1 MIKLS
6 RKIYPFYFFL
16 DLVVIGLIFYSTYIL
31 RFNSLD
37 NVATGLYLPS
47 FQSHSFIFIIWAIF
61 ITIFF
66 KRRNLYM
73 TDRGLSIPKEIYK
86 VILSIFYA
94 SLLVFF
100 VIFFAKYKFFSRA
113 VIIESIIL
121 LCFCLSG
128 WRIVKKLILRKLIAK
143 GYHNVNIL
151 IVGAGNIG
159 AAVLKEVKMNPYW
172 GFKVVGFLDD
182 NKDIDMD
189 GVKVLGPLSACS
201 SIVKQHFVEE
211 VIVTIPSERK
221 AVSSLIKEVRNMRL
235 GLRIAPENF
244 EEPLPVLNVSYLG
257 MIPLL
262 TYKERKRHPA
272 ELALKRFLDFFLS
285 VIFLIVLAPLFLAIA
300 LIIKIDSKGP
310 VFYIDKR
317 VGLKNNSF
325 NFFKF
330 RSMIMD
336 AKLMKSDLLDKNQV
350 KDGVIFKILD
360 DPRITKAGKFLRKYS
375 LDELPQLFNV
385 IKGDMG
391 LVGPRPPLEEEVKK
405 YSFDHMQRLSIRP
418 GMTGL
423 SQVKARTELSFKKW
437 VRMDIWYMNH
447 WAFGFDAKIL
457 WWTVIAVLQGKGV

>member
-1 MIKLS
+1 M
-6 RKIYPFYFFL
+6 
-16 DLVVIGLIFYSTYIL
+16 
-31 RFNSLD
+31 
-37 NVATGLYLPS
+37 TG
-47 FQSHSFIFIIWAIF
+47 
-61 ITIFF
+61 
-66 KRRNLYM
+66 
-73 TDRGLSIPKEIYK
+73 
-86 VILSIFYA
+86 
-94 SLLVFF
+94 
-100 VIFFAKYKFFSRA
+100 
-113 VIIESIIL
+113 
-121 LCFCLSG
+121 
-128 WRIVKKLILRKLIAK
+128 
-143 GYHNVNIL
+143 
-151 IVGAGNIG
+151 
-159 AAVLKEVKMNPYW
+159 
-172 GFKVVGFLDD
+172 
-182 NKDIDMD
+182 
-189 GVKVLGPLSACS
+189 
-201 SIVKQHFVEE
+201 
-211 VIVTIPSERK
+211 
-221 AVSSLIKEVRNMRL
+221 
-235 GLRIAPENF
+235 APE
-244 EEPLPVLNVSYLG
+244 VLSV
-257 MIPLL
+257 
-262 TYKERKRHPA
+262 
-272 ELALKRFLDFFLS
+272 FLS

-423 SQVKARTELSFKKW
+423 SQVKARTELSFRKW

-447 WAFGFDAKIL
+447 WSFGFDTKIL
-457 WWTVIAVLQGKGV
+457 WWTLIAVLKGKGV